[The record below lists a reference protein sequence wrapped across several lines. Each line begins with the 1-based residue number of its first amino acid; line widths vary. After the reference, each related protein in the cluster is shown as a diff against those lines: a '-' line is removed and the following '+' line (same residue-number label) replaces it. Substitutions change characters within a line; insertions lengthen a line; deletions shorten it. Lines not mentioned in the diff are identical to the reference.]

1 MFTKLT
7 KIFNALTFA
16 VLFSTVG
23 IIGHASAMPSGVHH
37 GSTHGMSTANC
48 ATVCLS
54 APTNSIKRDTPPV
67 YDEQDDEP
75 EPPYYLQFES
85 AQTGWYAEKSITP
98 RIIDIDDKIPILQ
111 LCCILRV

>member
-7 KIFNALTFA
+7 RIFNAIIFA

-23 IIGHASAMPSGVHH
+23 IIGHASAVPSNTHH
-37 GSTHGMSTANC
+37 GSMHGTSPANC

-54 APTNSIKRDTPPV
+54 APTNGIKRDITPA

-98 RIIDIDDKIPILQ
+98 HLVDIDDKVPILTR
-111 LCCILRV
+111 CCVLRI